1 MKSKTIILS
10 NSETNSGGRGI
21 LTLFQEDEL
30 LKCRIRLYNTPKL
43 DKYCK
48 IGIYHKE
55 QVFSANLLEKN
66 GSYESSMVGDFNLDE
81 DFYSAI
87 INTNNSNEVILS
99 GGTYGGYY
107 FNNSAVFNDD
117 IAENEPILA
126 EPKIPTNTQQ
136 DEPCEEDCSRCATCK
151 YKEYFYSSQE
161 ETKTQNA
168 HEQIQETK
176 EQPEPVSI
184 VESILPQFEYV
195 FENYEANSELNTMLP
210 NSKFVKMN
218 ENNSNYSIG
227 AIYEE
232 ENLKYICYA
241 VKCNYNTPA
250 PEELGTHYQ
259 WLPLDKEDPLS
270 EGYYIVFQ
278 DANDL
283 KIVEL

>member
-107 FNNSAVFNDD
+107 FNNSAVFNDNTT
-117 IAENEPILA
+117 ETEPILT
-126 EPKIPTNTQQ
+126 EPEIPTTTQQ
-136 DEPCEEDCSRCATCK
+136 NEPCEEDCSRCATCK
-151 YKEYFYSSQE
+151 YKEYFYSNQE

-168 HEQIQETK
+168 PEKVQETK
-176 EQPEPVSI
+176 EQTTPVSI

-195 FENYEANSELNTMLP
+195 FANYEANSELNKMLP

-227 AIYEE
+227 AICEE

-250 PEELGTHYQ
+250 PEELGSHYQ

-278 DANDL
+278 DATDL